1 MAKIKQADI
10 ARVKSMGFLWN
21 RGTEEFSGRILTG
34 NGKITAAQL
43 QKAAECAEKFG
54 NGTVT
59 LTSRMTLELPGIS
72 YENIE
77 AAKEFVAEE
86 GLLFGGTG
94 AKIRPV
100 TACKGTTCVYG
111 NYDTQA
117 LAQEIHEKY
126 FLGWQDVKLP
136 HKFKIAV
143 GGCPNSCI
151 KPSLNDF
158 GIEGHREPHYDPEK
172 CRGCKVCMVEKSC
185 PAKAA
190 KLKGTRMEIDPNVCT
205 ACGVCSSGK
214 CPFGAVAPHDEVKYR
229 IFVGGTWGKKTRMG
243 TALSR
248 LVSRE
253 EIFPILEKT
262 MLWFKEN
269 AYQKERLG
277 AAIDRVGVDK
287 LEEALFGDDLLA
299 RKDEILAADVK
310 ERP

>member
-1 MAKIKQADI
+1 MAKVKQADI
-10 ARVKSMGFLWN
+10 ARVKGMGFLWN
-21 RGTEEFSGRILTG
+21 RGTEAFSGRILTG
-34 NGKITAAQL
+34 NGKITAKQM

-54 NGTVT
+54 DGTMT

-86 GLLFGGTG
+86 GLMFGGTG

-190 KLKGTRMEIDPNVCT
+190 HLKGDHMEIDPNVCT

-214 CPFGAVAPHDEVKYR
+214 CPFGAVAVHDEVKYR

-299 RKDEILAADVK
+299 RKEEILAAEVK

>member
-10 ARVKSMGFLWN
+10 AKVKGMGFLWN
-21 RGTEEFSGRILTG
+21 RGTEGFSGRILTG

-86 GLLFGGTG
+86 GLMFGGTG

-190 KLKGTRMEIDPNVCT
+190 HLKGDHMEIDPNVCT

-214 CPFGAVAPHDEVKYR
+214 CPFGAVARHDEVKYR

-299 RKDEILAADVK
+299 RKDEILAAEVK
-310 ERP
+310 ERS